1 MTRQRERARGAR
13 KRPGRSKSLPAGEVR
28 RPLILIAEDNA
39 DDRNLYAQYLRY
51 DGFQV
56 ETVTD
61 GATACRRAIQLVP
74 DLVVMD
80 LTLPRIDGWAATREL
95 KGHPATAHVP
105 IVACTGHAFGPAVER
120 ALDAGCDAYVV
131 KPCLPADLADE
142 IRRVLQRSALRRRA

>member
-1 MTRQRERARGAR
+1 MTRKRARAR
-13 KRPGRSKSLPAGEVR
+13 PSGKRARPASPTAREAR

-39 DDRNLYAQYLRY
+39 DDRNLYAEYLRF

-56 ETVTD
+56 ETATD
-61 GATACRRAIQLVP
+61 GATACRRAIQLIP

-80 LTLPRIDGWAATREL
+80 LTLPRTDGWAATREL
-95 KGHPATAHVP
+95 KAHHATAHIP

-131 KPCLPADLADE
+131 KPCLPRDLADE
-142 IRRVLQRSALRRRA
+142 IRRVLRRSALRRRA